1 MNRVV
6 LMRTYRQRIFVPIL
20 FVVCSFIVLPISGC
34 MVGPD
39 YHAPRPDAPSGWA
52 GVTQTNAGQLSV
64 PTAQPAELTQWWK
77 QFDDPVLTQL
87 VEDALKTNLD
97 LELAVAILRQARAA
111 RGIAVASLLPSLN
124 ATAEYQREATAT
136 GLNGYE

>member
-6 LMRTYRQRIFVPIL
+6 LMKMYRQLLFVPIL
-20 FVVCSFIVLPISGC
+20 FVLCVSILLPISGC

-39 YHAPRPDAPSGWA
+39 YHSPRPGAPSGWE
-52 GVTQTNAGQLSV
+52 GVKQGPTKHPSV

-87 VEDALKTNLD
+87 VEDALKTNLN
-97 LELAVAILRQARAA
+97 LA
-111 RGIAVASLLPSLN
+111 SSD
-124 ATAEYQREATAT
+124 TTAT
-136 GLNGYE
+136 IGGQ